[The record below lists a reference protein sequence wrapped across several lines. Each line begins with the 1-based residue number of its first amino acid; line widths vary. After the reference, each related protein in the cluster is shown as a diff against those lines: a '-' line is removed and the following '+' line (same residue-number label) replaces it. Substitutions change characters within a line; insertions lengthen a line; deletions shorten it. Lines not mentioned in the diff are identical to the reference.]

1 MPDSPQPV
9 HIKGR
14 VHPLAMLLLRS
25 TEAGDIAS
33 HLDSMRGEADGPDLL
48 ARSLICLDCSWLGEH
63 KDALDLPRLVHT
75 LRGAGLAPVAVKDPS
90 PAQEALLPSLGCIK
104 FEEQARAM
112 QSTKAERVPPMV
124 VDRPV
129 RCGQTIYAKG
139 RDLIVL
145 AGVNPGAEV
154 LADGNIH
161 VYGALRGRALAGA
174 LGDVEAR
181 VHCGQFLPELVGVA
195 GVYLT
200 SDELVGRTSPG
211 PALCLLE
218 GEELTIHA
226 APHGLAEPGAC
237 GKL

>member
-1 MPDSPQPV
+1 MTDSPQPV
-9 HIKGR
+9 LIKGR
-14 VHPLAMLLLRS
+14 VHPMAMLLLRS
-25 TEAGDIAS
+25 ADAPVIAQHLAG
-33 HLDSMRGEADGPDLL
+33 MRNEADGPDLL
-48 ARSLICLDCSWLGEH
+48 ARSLICLDCSWLGDR
-63 KDALDLPRLVHT
+63 KDELDLPQLVQA
-75 LRGAGLAPVAVKDPS
+75 LRQAGLAPVAVKAPS
-90 PAQEALLPSLGCIK
+90 PAQEAQLPSLGCII
-104 FEEQARAM
+104 FEEQARAL
-112 QSTKAERVPPMV
+112 QSSKPERVLPMV

-200 SDELVGRTSPG
+200 SDELVGRTSSG

-218 GEELTIHA
+218 GEELTILA
-226 APHGLAEPGAC
+226 APHGMADPGMC